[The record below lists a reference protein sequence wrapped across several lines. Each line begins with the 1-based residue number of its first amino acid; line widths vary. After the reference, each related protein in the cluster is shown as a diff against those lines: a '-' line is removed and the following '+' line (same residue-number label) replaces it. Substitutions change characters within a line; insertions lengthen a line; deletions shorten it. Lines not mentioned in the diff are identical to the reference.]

1 MKQLLLFLIAIH
13 ALTYSI
19 AQVSGPQSG
28 KFFTTSALSGSDQTW
43 IDLDFAGASDNHYA
57 SFGNL
62 TDIAGKHTDY
72 LVAQGFGINVPA
84 NAIITG
90 IMAYVESSDM
100 NSCTA
105 DFNIRI
111 VKKGKIG
118 STEHSTGDLYFNA
131 DSKDSYRNY
140 GGSNDLWGESWTPD
154 DVNALDFGLAIAAQR
169 AITGRPTGGRVD
181 NIRLAVY
188 YFLPTTLPLNL
199 TAFSATPKKDMVRL
213 EWTTT
218 DESNMDRFEIQR
230 SPEGGQF
237 TSFGTLLCK
246 NQVTSS
252 SYAFNDYSP
261 FDGTSSY
268 RLKIIEKS
276 GSSTYS
282 KIVQVHFKTDNP
294 ATLYPSPWKKGEA
307 LFIHNSANEKLS
319 IQFYNETG
327 EMTSKV
333 STSSGQVTIPD
344 LSGVKGILRYK
355 VFDEKGVVRGSG
367 TLVTN

>member
-1 MKQLLLFLIAIH
+1 MKQLLLFFISIH
-13 ALTYSI
+13 LFIHSN

-28 KFFTTSALSGSDQTW
+28 KLFGNAALDGSDQSW
-43 IDLDFAGASDNHYA
+43 VNAANIGVSDHQYA
-57 SFGNL
+57 TFGNL
-62 TDIAGKHTDY
+62 HDIAGMHTDY
-72 LVAQGFGINVPA
+72 LVAEGFGISVPA

-111 VKKGKIG
+111 VKTGRIG

-131 DSKDSYRNY
+131 DSKDAYRSY
-140 GGSNDLWGESWTPD
+140 GSSSDLWGESWTPT
-154 DVNALDFGLAIAAQR
+154 DVMAVDFGLAIAAQR
-169 AITGRPTGGRVD
+169 AVTGRPTGGQVD

-213 EWTTT
+213 DWSTS

-230 SPEGGQF
+230 AAEGGDF
-237 TSFGTLLCK
+237 TSFGTILCK
-246 NQVTSS
+246 NQVTTNA
-252 SYAFNDYSP
+252 YAFNDYSP
-261 FDGTSSY
+261 LSGTSSY
-268 RLKIIEKS
+268 RLKILEKS
-276 GSSTYS
+276 GSITYS
-282 KIVQVHFKTDNP
+282 KIVQVHFKSDN
-294 ATLYPSPWKKGEA
+294 AITLYPSPWKKGEG
-307 LFIHNSANEKLS
+307 LFIHNPANEKLT

-327 EMTSKV
+327 EMTSKA

-344 LSGVKGILRYK
+344 LSAVKGVLRYK
-355 VFDEKGVVRGSG
+355 VFDEKNETRGSG
-367 TLVTN
+367 TLLVY